1 MTQYEQLADEIH
13 ALIRSGSLRVGD
25 KLPSVRLCSE
35 RRKISQSTVFQA
47 YYLLE
52 SRGVI
57 QARSRSGYYVL
68 PRLQEPL
75 QGPDTSR
82 PSLTSHTVA
91 INDLVVEILNL
102 SRRKDVVPLGSAFPD
117 PALFPLDRLARSMGT
132 ALRRLPPHKLIEDIT
147 TGHLRLRQQIAQRY
161 AVDGVR
167 AEVDEIVIT
176 NGAMDALNLSLQAVT
191 SPGDLVLLE
200 APTFYAPLQ
209 AIERLKL
216 RALQLPTSA
225 SEGVDLAALE
235 SALASGEAKA
245 CWFMPN
251 FQNPLGALMPEGR
264 KKALAALLA
273 RYRVPLIEDDVYGDL
288 YAGTH
293 KPRPIK
299 AFDPEGWVIHCA
311 SFSKTLA
318 PGYRVG
324 WVAAGRWTRAI
335 ERLKVMSSL
344 SASVPPQ
351 AALSDYL
358 AQGGYDLHL
367 RRLRQTLA
375 LQRDVMIDAIAES
388 FPAGTRVTRPQGGY
402 FLWLELAPHI
412 DALALMRQA
421 LPAGVSLMPG
431 QLFSADQRFA
441 HCIRLNFAA
450 APAHDITRATH
461 VLGGLVRG
469 MDAGSQKGG

>member
-25 KLPSVRLCSE
+25 RLPSVRMCSE

-52 SRGVI
+52 SRGVV
-57 QARSRSGYYVL
+57 QARARSGYYVT
-68 PRLQEPL
+68 PRAQEPL
-75 QGPDTSR
+75 KCPETSR
-82 PSLTSHTVA
+82 PPLETQTVA

-102 SRRKDVVPLGSAFPD
+102 SRRPEVIPLGSAFPD
-117 PALFPLDRLARSMGT
+117 PAWFPLDRLARSLGAAM
-132 ALRRLPPHKLIEDIT
+132 RRLPPRKLIEDLT

-161 AVDGVR
+161 AVDGIH

-191 SPGDLVLLE
+191 EPGDLVLVE
-200 APTFYAPLQ
+200 SPTFYASLQ

-216 RALQLPTSA
+216 RALPLPTSPT
-225 SEGVDLAALE
+225 EGVDLAAME
-235 SALASGEAKA
+235 AALASGQVRA
-245 CWFMPN
+245 CWFMPT
-251 FQNPLGALMPEGR
+251 FQNPVGALAPEPH
-264 KKALAALLA
+264 KQAMAELLA
-273 RYRVPLIEDDVYGDL
+273 RYQVPLIEDDVYGDL
-288 YAGTH
+288 YAGAH

-299 AFDPEGWVIHCA
+299 AFDKQGWVIHCA
-311 SFSKTLA
+311 SFSKSLA

-324 WVAAGRWTRAI
+324 WAAAGRWTRAV

-351 AALSDYL
+351 AAISDYL

-375 LQRDVMIDAIAES
+375 LQRDVMMDAIAES
-388 FPAGTRVTRPQGGY
+388 FPPGTRVTRPQGGY

-412 DALALMRQA
+412 DAIALMRQA
-421 LPAGVSLMPG
+421 LQAGVSLMPG
-431 QLFSADQRFA
+431 QLFSADRRFS
-441 HCIRLNFAA
+441 HCIRLNFGA
-450 APAHDITRATH
+450 APAHEITRATH
-461 VLGGLVRG
+461 ILGALVRG
-469 MDAGSQKGG
+469 WAAGRQG

>member
-1 MTQYEQLADEIH
+1 
-13 ALIRSGSLRVGD
+13 
-25 KLPSVRLCSE
+25 
-35 RRKISQSTVFQA
+35 
-47 YYLLE
+47 
-52 SRGVI
+52 
-57 QARSRSGYYVL
+57 
-68 PRLQEPL
+68 
-75 QGPDTSR
+75 
-82 PSLTSHTVA
+82 
-91 INDLVVEILNL
+91 
-102 SRRKDVVPLGSAFPD
+102 
-117 PALFPLDRLARSMGT
+117 
-132 ALRRLPPHKLIEDIT
+132 
-147 TGHLRLRQQIAQRY
+147 
-161 AVDGVR
+161 
-167 AEVDEIVIT
+167 
-176 NGAMDALNLSLQAVT
+176 
-191 SPGDLVLLE
+191 
-200 APTFYAPLQ
+200 
-209 AIERLKL
+209 
-216 RALQLPTSA
+216 
-225 SEGVDLAALE
+225 
-235 SALASGEAKA
+235 
-245 CWFMPN
+245 MPN

-469 MDAGSQKGG
+469 MAAGWEQSG